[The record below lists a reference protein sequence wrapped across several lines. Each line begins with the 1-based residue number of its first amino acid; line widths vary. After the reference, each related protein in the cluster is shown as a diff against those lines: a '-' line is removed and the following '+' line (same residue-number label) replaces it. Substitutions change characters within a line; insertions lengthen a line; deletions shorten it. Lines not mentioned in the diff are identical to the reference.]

1 MLSGKP
7 SDIQEG
13 IFGAQL
19 DIVLSLE
26 ILGISIIVTGEER
39 HGVNIPLKR
48 KSSKISMRLGIYSLE
63 EIVYL
68 MKPRN

>member
-39 HGVNIPLKR
+39 NGVNIPLKR
-48 KSSKISMRLGIYSLE
+48 KSFKISRRLVIIHSKKSCIL
-63 EIVYL
+63 
-68 MKPRN
+68 

>member
-39 HGVNIPLKR
+39 QGVNIPLKR
-48 KSSKISMRLGIYSLE
+48 KSSKISMRLGIRSKKLC
-63 EIVYL
+63 I
-68 MKPRN
+68 